1 MKKLKILLP
10 ILLIAFLSSCDDY
23 VDIKPKGQT
32 IVESLTDVNALLQA
46 GNGLSGS
53 GGNSD
58 LFSLLSDNVKVLDED
73 LDFLNA
79 DTRTRPLKSMYLLED
94 IFYLGHE
101 TDENWETHYS
111 VVGKANHILNVLQ
124 DLSGEEELKAQ
135 YRAEALIHRA
145 HAYWRLVNIFGV
157 HYGTPSAKNEGT
169 GIPLLE
175 QYGNAEESL
184 VRASVDRVYQ
194 QIVSDIEEA
203 IPALLPERP
212 NISRINLSAAQALM
226 ARVQL
231 HMGNYN
237 VALEYA
243 DKALEANSDLY
254 DYNFVP
260 PIPFPPGYALL
271 PYTSNNPEYVLFKH
285 TNMTIAYNGKGIVP
299 PYASGLGM
307 FSDEL
312 TALYSDKSNDLRVAK
327 VAEKVG
333 DNYAIGYQMPV
344 IFLPIGVTVPELL
357 LIKAEALARDNSRWN
372 EAMAVV
378 NILREKRFAMGSAYQ
393 LTAATQE
400 EAVQNV
406 IDERRREFHISGM
419 RFFDI
424 KRLNALHNAG
434 ISLTRKEKT
443 WNANS
448 INWAIPI
455 GQKMID
461 TGRGELEQ
469 NPRE

>member
-1 MKKLKILLP
+1 
-10 ILLIAFLSSCDDY
+10 
-23 VDIKPKGQT
+23 
-32 IVESLTDVNALLQA
+32 
-46 GNGLSGS
+46 
-53 GGNSD
+53 
-58 LFSLLSDNVKVLDED
+58 
-73 LDFLNA
+73 
-79 DTRTRPLKSMYLLED
+79 MYLLED
-94 IFYLGHE
+94 VFYLTHE
-101 TDENWETHYS
+101 NDENWEVHYS
-111 VVGKANHILNVLQ
+111 VVGKANHVLNALEKV
-124 DLSGEEELKAQ
+124 SGDEKLKAQ

-157 HYGTPSAKNEGT
+157 HYGTPNAMNDGS

-184 VRASVDRVYQ
+184 VRLSVEKVYQ
-194 QIVSDIEEA
+194 QIVSDIEAA
-203 IPALLPERP
+203 IPALLPERS
-212 NISRINLSAAQALM
+212 NISRINISAAQSLM

-231 HMGNYN
+231 HMGNYKS
-237 VALEYA
+237 AMEFA
-243 DKALEANSDLY
+243 DKALEINSNLY
-254 DYNFVP
+254 DYNFIP

-285 TNMTIAYNGKGIVP
+285 SNMPIVYNGKGIVP

-312 TALYSDKSNDLRVAK
+312 ADLYTDKSNDLRVAK

-333 DNYAIGYQMPV
+333 DNYAVGYQFPV

-357 LIKAEALARDNSRWN
+357 LIKAEALARDNARWN
-372 EAMAVV
+372 EAMSIV
-378 NILREKRFAMGSAYQ
+378 NILREKRFAMGSTYQ
-393 LTAATQE
+393 ITAATQD
-400 EAVQNV
+400 EAIQNV

-434 ISLTRKEKT
+434 ISLTRKSKT

-455 GQKMID
+455 GQKIID
-461 TGRGELEQ
+461 TSKGELTQ